1 MGNCCS
7 KGSADLHEE
16 DAMPNESLK
25 IPSWS
30 SMKDE
35 DVSMRMSFCDDA
47 TNIVSCSH
55 CGMFHGVAFPH
66 EATAEK
72 QVKSAPITL
81 IFVCKNCL
89 VPAGS
94 KRSSVLVTP
103 EEEVLENTIPNQ

>member
-25 IPSWS
+25 ISSRS

-35 DVSMRMSFCDDA
+35 DVSSRMSFCDDVS
-47 TNIVSCSH
+47 IVSCSH
-55 CGMFHGVAFPH
+55 CGMLNGVAFPH

-72 QVKSAPITL
+72 QDRSAPITL
-81 IFVCKNCL
+81 TFVCKNCL

-94 KRSSVLVTP
+94 KHSSVLATP
-103 EEEVLENTIPNQ
+103 EEEEVLENTIPNQ